1 MLSDL
6 SQKTLYNLIN
16 LEDLKKKNEN
26 EKKKYNQRSI
36 E

>member
-16 LEDLKKKNEN
+16 LEDLKKKMKM
-26 EKKKYNQRSI
+26 KKKI
-36 E
+36 